1 MPDAVL
7 RHLYTD
13 ADKLIAGNVNRIAIV
28 DTLQLVP
35 GECRCIRVFA
45 VIGFHQH
52 RTVSIY
58 FVIQPD
64 ERLFVAVGGDVKT
77 AIDAAPGSVRV

>member
-35 GECRCIRVFA
+35 GERRCIRVCA

-52 RTVSIY
+52 RTVSVNLI
-58 FVIQPD
+58 IQPNGA
-64 ERLFVAVGGDVKT
+64 FYISHHVSFGGDGKGV
-77 AIDAAPGSVRV
+77 DR